1 MSEEEAAV
9 EKTGW
14 RRSREQRH
22 YGQLD
27 LRPRADAGSP
37 VETRAS
43 VDGSCRRV
51 SAHDIMILTEDGR
64 FRHQGAPHRIASA
77 ASPLLHL
84 STAFLASLTVAFLL
98 VGVPALAQSVPHISH
113 RVVGLHE
120 AYVVQKGDTL
130 RSLSSRHG
138 IPVAVLARDNR
149 LAPAAHLK
157 VGQTLRIDDRHI
169 VPAELDDGIL
179 INVPQLM
186 LFFFKNGTFKAAYP
200 AALGKP
206 TWQTPHGPFEVV
218 ELRRHPVWRVPRSIQ
233 REMAMQGKVVKTVV
247 RPGPNNPLG
256 DYFIALSL
264 GNLGVH
270 ATNAPLT
277 IYGFRTHGC
286 IRLHP
291 DDARELFDQVEP
303 GQAGEIIYEPALL
316 ARLDDGRVF
325 LEVHADIYGLAF
337 GGTEFIR
344 SLADSNGLSDLINWD
359 AVLDVV
365 HAREGIARD
374 VTRRGGVSGTMGK

>member
-1 MSEEEAAV
+1 
-9 EKTGW
+9 
-14 RRSREQRH
+14 
-22 YGQLD
+22 
-27 LRPRADAGSP
+27 
-37 VETRAS
+37 
-43 VDGSCRRV
+43 
-51 SAHDIMILTEDGR
+51 
-64 FRHQGAPHRIASA
+64 
-77 ASPLLHL
+77 
-84 STAFLASLTVAFLL
+84 
-98 VGVPALAQSVPHISH
+98 
-113 RVVGLHE
+113 LHE
-120 AYVVQKGDTL
+120 AYVVQKSDTL

-138 IPVAVLARDNR
+138 IPVAVLARDNG
-149 LAPAAHLK
+149 LAATAHLK

-186 LFFFKNGTFKAAYP
+186 VFFFKNGTFKAAYP

-264 GNLGVH
+264 PNLGVH

-337 GGTEFIR
+337 RDTEFIR

-359 AVLDVV
+359 AVSDVV
-365 HAREGIARD
+365 RAAEGIARD
-374 VTRRGGVSGTMGK
+374 VTRRGAVSGTTGK